1 MVELPKD
8 LVPHA
13 VRVQVSY
20 LVPFPINTGL
30 QLSWSEHPAHNR
42 TVLGSSPSGP
52 TIIWSLSSDRLE
64 QWLSKPQVA
73 GSIPAVIITIRGCS
87 IAVSSKISLQRY
99 RRICALC
106 SVPYLQIERDVATGD
121 MRLLSIY
128 ITWLGTQTV
137 KGAVCKTVIS
147 WFDSSLGLHYRDIA

>member
-8 LVPHA
+8 LVPHG

-20 LVPFPINTGL
+20 LAPFPINTGL

-73 GSIPAVIITIRGCS
+73 GSIPAVTITIRGCS
-87 IAVSSKISLQRY
+87 IAVSSKSSI
-99 RRICALC
+99 
-106 SVPYLQIERDVATGD
+106 PYLQIERDVATGD

-128 ITWLGTQTV
+128 ITWLGTQTA

-147 WFDSSLGLHYRDIA
+147 WFDSSLGLHNIGDQPSR